1 MDPINSSVGMG
12 PEMYV
17 MKKAIDSQSQSVMK
31 LLESIP
37 TPQDHPSSS
46 ASELTGLGQNLDIRA

>member
-12 PEMYV
+12 SEMYAL
-17 MKKAIDSQSQSVMK
+17 KKAIDTQGQGIMK

-37 TPQDHPSSS
+37 TPQETPSSS